1 MFRSAA
7 LTLLMGMTLFG
18 GLLDFR
24 TLEKAKEAYANE
36 HYSEAAALYESI
48 EDKND
53 DLHYNLGD
61 AYYKEKKYDEALKQ
75 YEQVN
80 KSELRAKAL
89 HNMGNAYAN
98 TQKSDEAIAT
108 YEEALKLGD
117 DEDTKFNLELLK
129 KQKEEQEKQDQ
140 NQDDQDKKNDQKKD
154 DKNKQE
160 NQQENKEDQKK
171 DQSSDKESEQEQQDK
186 AGDSKKDQEK
196 KEQEEKEKQAKEEQE
211 KKEDKSDKEQGK
223 MNQGEVKED
232 PISDMQERKYE
243 KMLDKRG
250 IKTLM
255 VPLKTEGGPHEE
267 TTAW

>member
-1 MFRSAA
+1 MFRAMA
-7 LTLLMGMTLFG
+7 LSLLMGTTLFG

-36 HYSEAAALYESI
+36 QYGEAAALYESI

-53 DLHYNLGD
+53 DLRYNLGD

-75 YEQVN
+75 YEQVQ
-80 KSELRAKAL
+80 KSALRAKAL

-98 TQKSDEAIAT
+98 TQKTDEAIAA

-117 DEDTKFNLELLK
+117 DEDTRFNLELLK

-140 NQDDQDKKNDQKKD
+140 SQEDKDQEKEDQEKKEDQQNSED
-154 DKNKQE
+154 
-160 NQQENKEDQKK
+160 DQKK
-171 DQSSDKESEQEQQDK
+171 DQNSDEGSEQEKDDK
-186 AGDSKKDQEK
+186 QSDSKSEQEK
-196 KEQEEKEKQAKEEQE
+196 KEQEEREKQAKEEE
-211 KKEDKSDKEQGK
+211 SKKDESENEQSETK
-223 MNQGEVKED
+223 QGEVKEE
-232 PISDMQERKYE
+232 PISEMQERKYE
-243 KMLDKRG
+243 QMLEKRG

-255 VPLKTEGGPHEE
+255 VPLKTEGDPHEE